1 MSERPFDIVCMG
13 RAAVDLYGEQIGGR
27 LEDMRSFAKY
37 LGGSPANTAV
47 GLARLGLKPAMLTR
61 VGDEHNGRFVRE
73 RLAAEGVDVGH
84 VTTDPERL
92 TALVFLGIRDR
103 DTFPLVFYRDRC
115 ADMAIDV
122 DDVDPALIASARALL
137 LSGTHLSQ
145 PGTRAACERAAA
157 LARAAGARVVLD
169 IDYRPVLWGLTA
181 PGLGEQRYVESAR
194 VSEELQRIVP
204 ACDLVVGTE
213 EEIRIAGGS
222 PDTAHRPAPAARR
235 DRGDDRHEA
244 GADGLHRLR
253 RRDRRTDLE
262 HGVVGPGFPV
272 EVFNV
277 LGAGDAFMA
286 GFLRGWL
293 RGEAIERC
301 AAYAN
306 ACGALVVSR
315 HGCAPAMPS
324 WIELQHFLAH
334 GSRERAVRF
343 DADLEHL
350 HRVTTRLRDWPELA
364 VLAFDHRV
372 QFEELA
378 LADGRSDGA
387 IDAPARERIARFKRL
402 VAAGGQRGAS
412 ASTGFGVIVD
422 DRYGEDVLPMLTG
435 GAGWIARPV
444 EQPGSR
450 PLAFEGGA
458 DVALT
463 LRDWP
468 TEHVAKCLV
477 LFHPDDD
484 AALKAAQLERL
495 GALQAACVA
504 TDRELLIEV
513 IPPREMAS
521 GDDVLARALDAIYA
535 AGVRPDWWKLPPPGS
550 DAAWD
555 ASPNRSP
562 ATIRTAAASSCS
574 ASRRAR
580 TSSRAAS
587 RWRRRTRSAAASP
600 SAARSSRRRRRR
612 GSPAA
617 RATTRSSP
625 TSPRAT
631 GGSSTCGDGRATPP
645 RRRRAATP
653 LPLPSRTRHD
663 DASADRLHRH
673 RHDGPRHGEEPARQ
687 GLSADLQGATA
698 TASASPT
705 CSPPARPK
713 RRRRRRSAAAP
724 TSSSS
729 ASRARRRSR
738 TIVCGADGLAQAA
751 RDGLVVVD
759 TSTAEPSSTARIRAD
774 AREPQ
779 GTRYIDAPLARTP
792 KEAEEGRLNTMV
804 GAEAADFERIKPVL
818 QAFCENVFHV
828 GKPGDGHVLKLVNN
842 MLAMTMAA
850 SIAEAAAVAA
860 KSGLSLR
867 KLHEVVSAGGVNSGI
882 FQMMFGR
889 MLEGDLGGLKFAIAN
904 AQKDLR
910 YYTHL
915 AETLPVPSFV
925 AEAAHQSFVQAAN
938 LGFGD
943 KFIASLFEAQER
955 TAQVRIVDNVGRQP

>member
-1 MSERPFDIVCMG
+1 MSERPLDIVCMG

-47 GLARLGLKPAMLTR
+47 GVARLGLKPAMLTR
-61 VGDEHNGRFVRE
+61 VGDEHLGRFVRE

-115 ADMAIDV
+115 ADMAISV
-122 DDVDPALIASARALL
+122 DDVDPALMASSRALL

-145 PGTRAACERAAA
+145 PETRAACERAAV

-194 VSEELQRIVP
+194 VSAELQRIVP

-222 PDTAHRPAPAARR
+222 IDTRTALRQLRAATAATIVMKQGPMGCTVFAGEI
-235 DRGDDRHEA
+235 GD
-244 GADGLHRLR
+244 
-253 RRDRRTDLE
+253 DLE
-262 HGVVGPGFPV
+262 HGIVGPGFPV

-293 RGEAIERC
+293 RGEPTDRC

-343 DADLEHL
+343 DVELEHL
-350 HRVTTRLRDWPELA
+350 HRATTRLRDWPELA
-364 VLAFDHRV
+364 VLAFDHRL

-378 LADGRSDGA
+378 RDEADVAGA
-387 IDAPARERIARFKRL
+387 SEAPARERIARFKQL
-402 VAAGGQRGAS
+402 VAAGGQRGAN

-444 EQPGSR
+444 EHPGSR
-450 PLAFEGGA
+450 PLAFEAGA

-484 AALKAAQLERL
+484 AAMQATQLERL
-495 GALQAACVA
+495 VALQAACVA

-513 IPPREMAS
+513 IPPREMAK

-535 AGVRPDWWKLPPPGS
+535 AGVRPDWWKLPPPAN

-555 ASPNRSP
+555 RIAETIAGQDPHCRGVLLLGLEASEAELARSFALAARHTICRGFAVGRSIFAP
-562 ATIRTAAASSCS
+562 AATAWFAGTASDDEVVADVAARYARLVALWRQARDAAA
-574 ASRRAR
+574 
-580 TSSRAAS
+580 
-587 RWRRRTRSAAASP
+587 
-600 SAARSSRRRRRR
+600 
-612 GSPAA
+612 PAA
-617 RATTRSSP
+617 RRD
-625 TSPRAT
+625 
-631 GGSSTCGDGRATPP
+631 ST
-645 RRRRAATP
+645 
-653 LPLPSRTRHD
+653 
-663 DASADRLHRH
+663 
-673 RHDGPRHGEEPARQ
+673 
-687 GLSADLQGATA
+687 
-698 TASASPT
+698 
-705 CSPPARPK
+705 
-713 RRRRRRSAAAP
+713 
-724 TSSSS
+724 
-729 ASRARRRSR
+729 
-738 TIVCGADGLAQAA
+738 
-751 RDGLVVVD
+751 
-759 TSTAEPSSTARIRAD
+759 
-774 AREPQ
+774 
-779 GTRYIDAPLARTP
+779 
-792 KEAEEGRLNTMV
+792 
-804 GAEAADFERIKPVL
+804 
-818 QAFCENVFHV
+818 
-828 GKPGDGHVLKLVNN
+828 
-842 MLAMTMAA
+842 
-850 SIAEAAAVAA
+850 SIA
-860 KSGLSLR
+860 
-867 KLHEVVSAGGVNSGI
+867 
-882 FQMMFGR
+882 
-889 MLEGDLGGLKFAIAN
+889 LED
-904 AQKDLR
+904 
-910 YYTHL
+910 
-915 AETLPVPSFV
+915 
-925 AEAAHQSFVQAAN
+925 
-938 LGFGD
+938 
-943 KFIASLFEAQER
+943 
-955 TAQVRIVDNVGRQP
+955 TA